1 MEKTSNK
8 YIIFPIVMIIVSIL
22 NFLFPY
28 VYSYAHKNSLEIVEI
43 MDITGYTKIFSICFL
58 IINIF
63 VLLICLNEG
72 RKGKENGYN
81 YEFNKIFAIT
91 FIALSI
97 INILAFV
104 LIRNKE
110 EAYAKELNNEVNIF
124 TEDNIYYL
132 ESGNKNTKNKKQKN
146 KLEQIMKIM
155 ETDRFYARKL
165 QIYNEMKE
173 TPSKFKRYVNLL
185 IYWNYYNEDNTSYL
199 YYTIKPSD
207 AECYYAIY
215 SIAIITDLICS
226 AFYIKNINDKK
237 IKENTEILN
246 N

>member
-1 MEKTSNK
+1 MEKKSNK
-8 YIIFPIVMIIVSIL
+8 YVIFPIIIIIVSIL

-28 VYSYAHKNSLEIVEI
+28 VYSYTNKNSLEIMEM

-63 VLLICLNEG
+63 VLLICFNEG
-72 RKGKENGYN
+72 KKGKENGYN
-81 YEFNKIFAIT
+81 YAFNKIFAIT
-91 FIALSI
+91 FIILSI

-110 EAYAKELNNEVNIF
+110 EESAKELNSEVNIF

-132 ESGNKNTKNKKQKN
+132 ESNNKNTKNKKQKS
-146 KLEQIMKIM
+146 KLEQIMENM
-155 ETDRFYARKL
+155 EKDKFFARKL

-173 TPSKFKRYVNLL
+173 TPSKFKRYASLL
-185 IYWNYYNEDNTSYL
+185 IYWNYYNENNTYL

-215 SIAIITDLICS
+215 SIAIIIDLICS
-226 AFYIKNINDKK
+226 AFYIKNINDKE

>member
-1 MEKTSNK
+1 MQKTSNK
-8 YIIFPIVMIIVSIL
+8 YIIFPIVMIIVTIL

-28 VYSYAHKNSLEIVEI
+28 VYSYINKNSLEIMEI

-58 IINIF
+58 IVNIF

-72 RKGKENGYN
+72 RKGKESGYN
-81 YEFNKIFAIT
+81 YSFNKIFAIT
-91 FIALSI
+91 FITLSI

-110 EAYAKELNNEVNIF
+110 EEYAKELNSEVNIF

-132 ESGNKNTKNKKQKN
+132 ESRNKNGKNKKQKN
-146 KLEQIMKIM
+146 KLEEIM
-155 ETDRFYARKL
+155 EIMENDKFYARKL
-165 QIYNEMKE
+165 QIYNETKE
-173 TPSKFKRYVNLL
+173 TPSKFKRYVSLL
-185 IYWNYYNEDNTSYL
+185 IYWNFYNENNSYYL

-207 AECYYAIY
+207 EECYYAIY
-215 SIAIITDLICS
+215 SIAIISDLICS

>member
-1 MEKTSNK
+1 MENASNK
-8 YIIFPIVMIIVSIL
+8 YIIFPIVMLIITIL

-28 VYSYAHKNSLEIVEI
+28 AYSYIHENSLEIMEI

-58 IINIF
+58 IINVF
-63 VLLICLNEG
+63 VLLICFNEG

-81 YEFNKIFAIT
+81 YAFNKIFAII
-91 FIALSI
+91 FIVLSI

-110 EAYAKELNNEVNIF
+110 EEYAKKLNSEINID
-124 TEDNIYYL
+124 TEDNVYYL
-132 ESGNKNTKNKKQKN
+132 DSNNKKNKKQKN
-146 KLEQIMKIM
+146 KLEQIMDIIQNDK
-155 ETDRFYARKL
+155 FYARKL
-165 QIYNEMKE
+165 QIYNEMKR
-173 TPSKFKRYVNLL
+173 TPSKFERYANLL
-185 IYWNYYNEDNTSYL
+185 IYWNYYNEDHTSSYL
-199 YYTIKPSD
+199 YYTITPSD
-207 AECYYAIY
+207 SESYYAIY
-215 SIAIITDLICS
+215 SIANITDLICS